1 MERGAG
7 AGQGEGAGR
16 GARLSDKGGRTLH
29 EAGRDDTI
37 RTIARAGDFDRALAA
52 SFAPRENR
60 PDLLALCAF
69 NVELAR
75 IAEQVSEAQLGA
87 IRLQWWREAIARSLK
102 GETAGHPVADAFG
115 ETARARALPADTVAA
130 LIDARQFDVA
140 DKIMPDWKSL
150 EKYLKDTAGAMFALG
165 GACLGARG
173 RELGDAADRAG
184 LAYGLTGLMRAL
196 PAHATGGRVYLPA
209 DMLISSGTSPEA
221 VLAGSSSEGLRAL
234 LAALREKARAACAEA
249 LERVA
254 GLERPARAAFLPLR
268 LVDPYLAA
276 LEALDRRGG
285 TLRQV
290 ADINPLYRFWRLASW
305 RQ

>member
-1 MERGAG
+1 
-7 AGQGEGAGR
+7 
-16 GARLSDKGGRTLH
+16 LH
-29 EAGRDDTI
+29 EASREDAV

-75 IAEQVSEAQLGA
+75 IADQVSEAQLGA
-87 IRLQWWREAIARSLK
+87 IRLQWWREAIARSSK
-102 GETAGHPVADAFG
+102 GETVGHPVADAFG

-130 LIDARQFDVA
+130 LIDARQFDV
-140 DKIMPDWKSL
+140 KIMPDWKSL
-150 EKYLKDTAGAMFALG
+150 ETYLKDTAGAMFALG

-173 RELGDAADRAG
+173 RELGEAANRAG

-196 PAHATGGRVYLPA
+196 PAHAAGGRVYLPA
-209 DMLISSGTSPEA
+209 DMLLARGTCPEA
-221 VLAGSSSEGLRAL
+221 VLAGSSSQGLRTL
-234 LAALREKARAACAEA
+234 LAALREKAREACAEA

-285 TLRQV
+285 NPLRQV

>member
-1 MERGAG
+1 
-7 AGQGEGAGR
+7 
-16 GARLSDKGGRTLH
+16 LH
-29 EAGRDDTI
+29 EAGRDDTV
-37 RTIARAGDFDRALAA
+37 RAVARAGDFDRALAA
-52 SFAPRENR
+52 SFAPRDAR
-60 PDLLALCAF
+60 RDLLALCAF

-87 IRLQWWREAIARSLK
+87 IRLQWWREAIARSLR
-102 GETAGHPVADAFG
+102 GEPVGHPVADALG
-115 ETARARALPADTVAA
+115 AAARARALPVATIAA

-150 EKYLKDTAGAMFALG
+150 ETYLKDTAGAMFALA

-173 RELGDAADRAG
+173 PELNESADRAG

-196 PAHATGGRVYLPA
+196 SAHAAGGRVYLPA
-209 DMLISSGTSPEA
+209 DMLVDRGTSPEA
-221 VLAGSSSEGLRAL
+221 VLAGSPSRGLREL
-234 LAALREKARAACAEA
+234 LATLREKARAACAEA
-249 LERVA
+249 YRQVA

-276 LEALDRRGG
+276 LEAFDRSGADP
-285 TLRQV
+285 LREV

-305 RQ
+305 K

>member
-1 MERGAG
+1 
-7 AGQGEGAGR
+7 
-16 GARLSDKGGRTLH
+16 LH
-29 EAGRDDTI
+29 EAGRDDTV

-52 SFAPRENR
+52 SFAPRETR

-87 IRLQWWREAIARSLK
+87 IRLQWWRDAIARGLK
-102 GETAGHPVADAFG
+102 GETVGHPVADAFG
-115 ETARARALPADTVAA
+115 ETARARALPAETIAA

-140 DKIMPDWKSL
+140 VKIMPDWKSL
-150 EKYLKDTAGAMFALG
+150 ETYLKDTAGAMFALG

-173 RELGDAADRAG
+173 RELGEAADRAG

-196 PAHATGGRVYLPA
+196 PAHAAGGRVYLPA
-209 DMLISSGTSPEA
+209 DMLIARGTSPEE
-221 VLAGSSSEGLRAL
+221 VLAGSSSQGLSEL
-234 LAALREKARAACAEA
+234 LAALREKARAACAKA

-254 GLERPARAAFLPLR
+254 GLERSVRPTFLPLR

-285 TLRQV
+285 NPLRQV
-290 ADINPLYRFWRLASW
+290 ADINPLYRFWRMASG

>member
-1 MERGAG
+1 
-7 AGQGEGAGR
+7 
-16 GARLSDKGGRTLH
+16 LH

-60 PDLLALCAF
+60 SDLLALCAF

-102 GETAGHPVADAFG
+102 GETVGHPVADAFG

-130 LIDARQFDVA
+130 LIDARQFDFA

-173 RELGDAADRAG
+173 RELSDAADRAG
-184 LAYGLTGLMRAL
+184 LAYGLTGLIRAL
-196 PAHATGGRVYLPA
+196 PAHAAWGRVYLPA

-234 LAALREKARAACAEA
+234 LAALREKARVACAEA
-249 LERVA
+249 LERVG

-276 LEALDRRGG
+276 LQALDRSGADP
-285 TLRQV
+285 LREV
-290 ADINPLYRFWRLASW
+290 ADINPLFRFWRLASW